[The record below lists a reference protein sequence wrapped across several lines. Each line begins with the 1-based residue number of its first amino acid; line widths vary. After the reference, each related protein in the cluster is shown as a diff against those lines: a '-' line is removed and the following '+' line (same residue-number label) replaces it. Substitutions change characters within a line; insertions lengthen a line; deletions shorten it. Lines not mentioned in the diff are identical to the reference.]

1 MTFTDVMK
9 RHVEKDDI
17 TWVKKHMKA
26 RNLEDEYYENPL
38 HRACCFVSLECIRY
52 FVKLGYDV
60 NEEDLC
66 TYPLH
71 YLIVN
76 VKELTPAIIS
86 VIKLLVSHGANPNVR
101 DTEAGETV
109 MDIVRDR
116 HPDEIEKYRD
126 LLLG

>member
-1 MTFTDVMK
+1 MTFTDEMK

-17 TWVKKHMKA
+17 AWVKKHMKS
-26 RNLEDEYYENPL
+26 LVIQDEYYMNPL
-38 HRACCFVSLECIRY
+38 HYACCCVCPKCIKY

-60 NEEDLC
+60 NEEDVV

-76 VKELTPAIIS
+76 VKELTPEIIS

-101 DTEAGETV
+101 DTECKETC
-109 MDIVRDR
+109 MDIVRNC
-116 HPDEIEKYRD
+116 HPNEIEKYRE
-126 LLLG
+126 LLLA